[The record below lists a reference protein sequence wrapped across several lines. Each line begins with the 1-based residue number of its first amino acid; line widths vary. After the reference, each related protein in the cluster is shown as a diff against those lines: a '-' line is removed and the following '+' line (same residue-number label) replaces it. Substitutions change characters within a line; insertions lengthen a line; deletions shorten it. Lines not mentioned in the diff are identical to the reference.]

1 MRRAACEITDP
12 AKIDAVLKEAT
23 IGRMATNGS
32 DGYPYIV
39 PVNFVQMDGK
49 IYFHCAPKGQ
59 KLDDIARDPKVCF
72 QVDIPLAY
80 LDTRFAPER
89 AADRMH
95 QYYHCVI
102 IKGDAR
108 VVPDGRLK
116 VDALNALIEKHE
128 PDDGYQKVYEEM
140 PAVKACAVVE
150 ITPVTVSAKSD
161 LAQNRSEED
170 RLTLARYLN
179 SRELPGDRKTVEAM
193 GFDPDAI

>member
-12 AKIDAVLKEAT
+12 VKIDAVLKEAS

-39 PVNFVQMDGK
+39 PVNFVQMNGK
-49 IYFHCAPKGQ
+49 IYFHCSLKGQ
-59 KLDDIARDPKVCF
+59 KLDDIARESKVCF
-72 QVDIPLAY
+72 QVDIPLSY
-80 LDTRFAPER
+80 LDTRFSPGR

-102 IKGDAR
+102 IKGEAR
-108 VVPDGRLK
+108 VVPDGQLK

-128 PDDGYQKVYEEM
+128 PDDGFQKVHGEM
-140 PAVKACAVVE
+140 PAVKSCAVVE
-150 ITPVTVSAKSD
+150 ITPVTMTAKSD
-161 LAQNRSEED
+161 LAQNRPEED
-170 RLTLARYLN
+170 RLIVARYLK
-179 SRELPGDRKTVEAM
+179 SRGLPVDRKTIEAM